1 MKIIFALIFV
11 LFTVSAHA
19 CLPTPFIHELK
30 EDIYVKIDTRTAGA
44 GIIFKGESSP
54 PKLIET
60 LDSEKNRVS
69 WLIEEH
75 GYKPLGGADYE
86 ANWTRLTL
94 KSGKNVTYT
103 FPFTLIA
110 KIKSEEKEYTVMI
123 EFYEPKAFKRGMQ
136 MKGGCGSASVKPLKK
151 AK

>member
-1 MKIIFALIFV
+1 MKTFFAFLLI
-11 LFTVSAHA
+11 LCAWSAYT
-19 CLPTPFIHELK
+19 CLPTPFIHQLK

-60 LDSEKNRVS
+60 LDSEKNKVS
-69 WLIEEH
+69 WLSEEH

-103 FPFTLIA
+103 FPFTLTV
-110 KIKSEEKEYTVMI
+110 KIRSEEKEYTVMI

-151 AK
+151 GK